1 VPRNAEVVRQWKLLL
16 HLDERAQGSSV
27 DDLARALSVT
37 KRTVWRDLA
46 ALQEVGFPLVDEKRD
61 RKSVWRVMKLPL
73 KALNDAGLSLTEICS
88 LYMGRELLL
97 VLTGTP
103 FEAGV
108 NSLIKKVQKALSPKT
123 REFLESL
130 PNVVRVRTAPR
141 KKVSAGYNEMVAQLI
156 EGCTR
161 RRVAEM
167 RYFSVSSNR
176 QKDYIVHPY
185 TIQYTDGGLYLQAYV
200 PEYDDLRW
208 FAVERIKKFTVS
220 EKGFTRVKA
229 VRDSDIDP
237 SLGLGTGP
245 REGVLLEFSPRVA
258 PYVRERVWHKSQQLE
273 ELPDGGVRLGMKVSR
288 DWALHGW
295 ILSWGPHV
303 HVAAPSALAE
313 EILVML
319 DEARES
325 YAPKLDFERAFNAA
339 GSSAARSLP
348 LLESTPPGKKRTASP
363 S

>member
-1 VPRNAEVVRQWKLLL
+1 
-16 HLDERAQGSSV
+16 
-27 DDLARALSVT
+27 
-37 KRTVWRDLA
+37 
-46 ALQEVGFPLVDEKRD
+46 
-61 RKSVWRVMKLPL
+61 
-73 KALNDAGLSLTEICS
+73 
-88 LYMGRELLL
+88 MGRELLL
-97 VLTGTP
+97 TLTGTP

-130 PNVVRVRTAPR
+130 PNVVRVRPEPR
-141 KKVSAGYNEMVAQLI
+141 KKVSAGYNELVAQLI

-167 RYFSVSSNR
+167 RYFSISSNR

-208 FAVERIKKFTVS
+208 FAAERIKKFLVS
-220 EKGFTRVKA
+220 DKGFTRVKA

-237 SLGLGTGP
+237 SLGLGSGP

-273 ELPDGGVRLGMKVSR
+273 ELPDGGVRLGMKVCR

-319 DEARES
+319 EEARDS
-325 YAPKLDFERAFNAA
+325 YVPKLAFERAFSSAV
-339 GSSAARSLP
+339 SSAARSLP
-348 LLESTPPGKKRTASP
+348 LLESAPPGKGRRTAP